1 MTRSTRAVLLTY
13 AWVSLVG
20 NLVWEVVQLPL
31 YTLFREARP
40 TDIAW
45 AVLHCTV
52 GDLLIGASVLGLS
65 VVLVGARRWPQAH
78 FGRVALAAIALGVGY
93 TVFSEWFNV
102 TVRGSWTYAPAM
114 PRLPPLGTGLAP
126 LLQWLAV
133 PSVAFA
139 LARRKALNAS
149 CKRDGCREDVPR
161 G

>member
-1 MTRSTRAVLLTY
+1 MTPTTRGVLLTY
-13 AWVSLVG
+13 AWVFLVG
-20 NLVWEVVQLPL
+20 NLVWEVVQLPF
-31 YTLFREARP
+31 YTLFR
-40 TDIAW
+40 
-45 AVLHCTV
+45 
-52 GDLLIGASVLGLS
+52 
-65 VVLVGARRWPQAH
+65 
-78 FGRVALAAIALGVGY
+78 
-93 TVFSEWFNV
+93 EWFNV

>member
-13 AWVSLVG
+13 AWVFLVG
-20 NLVWEVVQLPL
+20 NLVWEVAQLPL

-40 TDIAW
+40 IDIAW
-45 AVLHCTV
+45 AVL
-52 GDLLIGASVLGLS
+52 
-65 VVLVGARRWPQAH
+65 
-78 FGRVALAAIALGVGY
+78 
-93 TVFSEWFNV
+93 
-102 TVRGSWTYAPAM
+102 